1 MLKTFL
7 MLHLKNHALN
17 KPFFSFCFALALSWG
32 LQAQVSSYAL
42 DETSAISIKG
52 TSTFH
57 DWTATVGEFSG
68 TLELG
73 ESFEAAKSKTLVVD
87 KASLQFQVVSI
98 DGGRGAAMNKKIKAA
113 LKSTEHPAISFE
125 ITQAQKAVI
134 QKSDEGGVLQVS
146 GKLAIAGVSK
156 DITLSLTNTEA
167 PAGTLAFV
175 AEYPMKLSDFEME
188 PPSAMFGQI
197 VTGDDITIVFDLK
210 FASASN

>member
-1 MLKTFL
+1 MS
-7 MLHLKNHALN
+7 HLKNQALT
-17 KPFFSFCFALALSWG
+17 KTLFSLCFAMLMSWG
-32 LQAQVSSYAL
+32 LQAQASTYDL

-68 TLELG
+68 TLALG
-73 ESFEAAKSKTLVVD
+73 KSFKANKAKMLVVD
-87 KASLQFQVVSI
+87 EAALQFQVVSI

-113 LKSTEHPAISFE
+113 LKSTEHPAITFN

-134 QKSDEGGVLQVS
+134 QKSDEGGKLEVS
-146 GKLAIAGVSK
+146 GQLAMAGVSK
-156 DITLSLTNTEA
+156 DITLTLTNKA
-167 PAGTLAFV
+167 AADGTLAFV

-210 FASASN
+210 FTSK